1 MFMALPPAPRRMA
14 TTAYLVVKYLHVVA
28 SSVALGYVALT
39 PMWRNAA
46 ARAKDATI
54 LRHALEVIRS
64 LQVRLAIP
72 TLAVAVVTGLL
83 LTVGPLATT
92 FELTRSRWA
101 QGAAVVGTVFAIL
114 VAFGLTGPVKKMLPL
129 VEKGEHEGP
138 AMDKLWGEWRTSLAA
153 AALLGLVSVAL
164 MIYRPGV

>member
-1 MFMALPPAPRRMA
+1 MARPLRHQAVA
-14 TTAYLVVKYLHVVA
+14 TPAYLVVKYLHVVA
-28 SSVALGYVALT
+28 SAVALGYVALI

-46 ARAKDATI
+46 ARTNDATI

-64 LQVRLAIP
+64 LQARLAIP
-72 TLAVAVVTGLL
+72 TLAIAVATGLL

-92 FELTRSRWA
+92 YDLARSRWA
-101 QGAAVVGTVFAIL
+101 QGAAVVGIVFAIL
-114 VAFGLTGPVKKMLPL
+114 VGFGLGGPVKKMLPL
-129 VEKGEHEGP
+129 VEKGEHQGP